1 MKPNYLGQ
9 KGYSI
14 YKKNL
19 SIEQQNDLRRELMVQ
34 AKVPNSPVKTEP
46 FPIYLESAEKIYVP
60 RYFGYKKFGSCD
72 IKIEDGEDIDI
83 SFNGSLRD
91 YQENIVNKFIK
102 HITKNP
108 FIGGGLI
115 DVPCGFGKTIMG
127 LNLITILF

>member
-46 FPIYLESAEKIYVP
+46 FPIYLESTEKIYVP
-60 RYFGYKKFGSCD
+60 RYFGYKKFGTCD
-72 IKIEDGEDIDI
+72 IKIEDGEDIDL
-83 SFNGSLRD
+83 SFNGTLGSCPGLSGSLRVTFGNSHNTAID
-91 YQENIVNKFIK
+91 NVLA
-102 HITKNP
+102 TL
-108 FIGGGLI
+108 GGQRTT
-115 DVPCGFGKTIMG
+115 F
-127 LNLITILF
+127 